1 MADANMYIMNPV
13 FQAESFNEM
22 VQPLALY
29 AQAYK
34 EQETKIED
42 MTDKAAAL
50 EWIANQNPDS

>member
-29 AQAYK
+29 A
-34 EQETKIED
+34 
-42 MTDKAAAL
+42 
-50 EWIANQNPDS
+50 